1 MARKKNKGAEGHENA
16 ERWLLTYAD
25 MITLLMAFFI
35 MMYSMS
41 VLNMAK
47 FNKVA
52 IAIRSG
58 FGGTLKGEGK
68 KVLKT
73 SSGAIATIAKMPVPG
88 DPQEKKMQNFQAA
101 VKNIVKTKGMENEVT
116 VTSEARG
123 IVISMLA
130 DNLVFNRGS
139 ADLTPRAY
147 QLLGNI
153 ADKIS
158 GLSNDILVEGHT
170 CKLPISSAR
179 FPSNWELSAARSSR
193 VVRLFEYLNVPSKR
207 MSAVGYGDTRPKFPN
222 TTEDNMM
229 RNRRVDVVIL
239 NSNNADVTSGGNMS
253 AEVTPETAP
262 PLIDPAQLNEQPEKY
277 LIDIAPHIRESIR
290 DENRQKENGG
300 DKKKEG
306 GE

>member
-47 FNKVA
+47 FDKVA

-58 FGGTLKGEGK
+58 FSGNLSGMGN
-68 KVLKT
+68 KVIKRST
-73 SSGAIATIAKMPVPG
+73 GATVSIAKMPVPG
-88 DPQEKKMQNFQAA
+88 DPQEKKLKNLQAS
-101 VKNIVKTKGMENEVT
+101 VKQMVQSKGLSKEVT
-116 VTSEARG
+116 VSTESRG
-123 IVISMLA
+123 IVISMLS
-130 DNLVFNRGS
+130 DNLIFNRGS
-139 ADLTPRAY
+139 ADITPLAY
-147 QLLGNI
+147 QLLGKVAEKLN
-153 ADKIS
+153 
-158 GLSNDILVEGHT
+158 GLSNDVLVEGHT
-170 CKLPISSAR
+170 CKIPISTDR
-179 FPSNWELSAARSSR
+179 FPSNWELSAARASR

-239 NSNNADVTSGGNMS
+239 KSNNAEITSGGDMKS
-253 AEVTPETAP
+253 ESTPETAP
-262 PLIDPAQLNEQPEKY
+262 PLVHPDQLNEPPEKY
-277 LIDIAPHIRESIR
+277 LIDLSPHIRETLK
-290 DENRQKENGG
+290 DEKRQS
-300 DKKKEG
+300 G
-306 GE
+306 GESEKGE

>member
-1 MARKKNKGAEGHENA
+1 
-16 ERWLLTYAD
+16 